1 MEMLPFEPLDTV
13 RRVSLV
19 RLSAEIARSAASIG
33 VVAVEGEVA
42 RPRTTGSGRVY
53 LTLRDRAS
61 QITVVCP
68 AARIRRCRTVDGE
81 RVCVTGSLSWSND
94 RGQLTLVAEEVVP
107 VGAGAIAAA
116 LADVRRR
123 LVADGLVGRRGR
135 RIPRLPAVVGVICG
149 ADAAVRADIESVVAV
164 RFPGYPVDFVEVPVS
179 GPGAAEAVMGALAV
193 LDARPEVE
201 VVILARGGGDPAS
214 LMTFSD
220 EDLCRAIAASTTPVV
235 SAIGHEGDRPL
246 CDEVADLRCGTPS
259 LAAAAVVPDQLELLS
274 QLDRSLAA
282 TGAATGS
289 CWAGRQLG
297 SAGPTQPTAAR
308 TNLAAGAAR
317 LEKVKAGLTPTVLR
331 WRLADAD
338 RRLVTVDWKGPLLR
352 RVDGAADDLA
362 ARRRETEALGPPRVL
377 ARGYAVVRTVDGTVV
392 RDPSQVGTGD
402 DLQVALAQGSLR
414 ATVAQVGPRAQAS

>member
-19 RLSAEIARSAASIG
+19 RLSAEIAHRAASIG

-42 RPRTTGSGRVY
+42 RPRTTGTGRVY

-61 QITVVCP
+61 QVTVTCP
-68 AARIRRCRTVDGE
+68 PGRARRCRTVHGE
-81 RVCVTGSLSWSND
+81 RVCVTGSLSWMND
-94 RGQLTLVAEEVVP
+94 RGELLLVAAEVVP

-116 LADVRRR
+116 QADVRRR
-123 LVADGLVGRRGR
+123 LVADGLVGRRAR
-135 RIPRLPAVVGVICG
+135 PIPRLPAVVGVVCG

-164 RFPGYPVDFVEVPVS
+164 RFPGYPVDFVEVHVS
-179 GPGAAEAVMGALAV
+179 GPGAAEAVIGALAG

-220 EDLCRAIAASTTPVV
+220 EELCRAIAASTTPVV

-282 TGAATGS
+282 VGAGARELLGGAVTRLGRIDPAGAARAS
-289 CWAGRQLG
+289 
-297 SAGPTQPTAAR
+297 
-308 TNLAAGAAR
+308 LAVGAAR
-317 LEKVKAGLTPTVLR
+317 LEKVKVGLAPTVLR

-338 RRLVTVDWKGPLLR
+338 RRLAALDWKGPLLR
-352 RVDGAADDLA
+352 RVGGAGDDLA
-362 ARRRETEALGPPRVL
+362 SRRRETEALGPARVL
-377 ARGYAVVRTVDGTVV
+377 ARGYAVVRTADGTVV
-392 RDPSQVGTGD
+392 RDPAQVAEGD
-402 DLQVALAQGSLR
+402 DLQVAVARGNLR
-414 ATVAQVGPRAQAS
+414 ATVTQAAR